1 MASGPQRST
10 TREPRSKKPTR
21 GSLTFHG
28 ILVGFFWRERMSSPK
43 LWGIITKTLAFNWI
57 WVIITNN
64 GGILIFELVVEAT
77 LFLALSQSLLQRL
90 LAWWLNQPSWKIW
103 VKMASSSPIFGVK
116 IKKYLKP
123 PPSSGFCYNPP
134 YNSWV
139 GCHPPK
145 KKKKLYN
152 QGPLFHC
159 SNKLMIHQKML
170 FIIGRI
176 AISIPKCF
184 VWLCRYFRSK
194 FEGGTWV
201 HPQQL
206 TCVDS
211 RAAVI
216 VTTRFIAISTG
227 YVDLKKM
234 YQCIYYVHV
243 CIPLLISWKYFS

>member
-64 GGILIFELVVEAT
+64 GGILIFELVVEPT

-123 PPSSGFCYNPP
+123 PPSIGFCYNPP

-139 GCHPPK
+139 GCHPPQK
-145 KKKKLYN
+145 KKNYTIR
-152 QGPLFHC
+152 GLF
-159 SNKLMIHQKML
+159 
-170 FIIGRI
+170 
-176 AISIPKCF
+176 
-184 VWLCRYFRSK
+184 
-194 FEGGTWV
+194 
-201 HPQQL
+201 
-206 TCVDS
+206 
-211 RAAVI
+211 
-216 VTTRFIAISTG
+216 FIAQINWWFTKRCCSLLVELPSLFPSVLYDCVGIFVQNLRGVHG
-227 YVDLKKM
+227 YT
-234 YQCIYYVHV
+234 
-243 CIPLLISWKYFS
+243 PNN